1 MVTKKFWKNRRVL
14 ITGHTGFKGTWLSLW
29 LNLLGARVAGYA
41 LDPPTQPSLFNLSG
55 IKSNIESIIGDIRN
69 DAKVRQ
75 VISDVKPEII
85 FHLAAQPLVRH
96 SYEYPL
102 ETYSTNVMGTG
113 NILEAIRTTG
123 SVKAF
128 VNVTTDKV
136 YQNREWHWGYREN
149 DPLGG
154 YDPYSSS
161 KACSELVTT
170 AYRNSYF
177 HPDNYKEHGV
187 GIATARAGNVI
198 GGGDWAQDR
207 LIPDCIRAFLRNES
221 IYIRN
226 PDAIRPWQY
235 VLEPLKGYLM
245 LAGKLYSNGNVFS
258 RAWNFGPDAEGEKS
272 VGWIASYLLKELGS
286 ENSIVIDKSPSPHE
300 AKYLKL
306 DCSLS
311 RAELS
316 WEPKWGIGKAMKA
329 TAEWTIAY
337 KKGGDIAKTCE
348 KQIFEFSKP
357 SDGD

>member
-286 ENSIVIDKSPSPHE
+286 ENSIVIDKSL
-300 AKYLKL
+300 ALMRL
-306 DCSLS
+306 NT
-311 RAELS
+311 LS
-316 WEPKWGIGKAMKA
+316 W
-329 TAEWTIAY
+329 IAPCHELNY
-337 KKGGDIAKTCE
+337 RGSLNGE
-348 KQIFEFSKP
+348 
-357 SDGD
+357 